1 MTRMMAAH
9 VHRYGPPESIVI
21 ADATVPAPR
30 AGEVLVR
37 VDAAAVTSGDAR
49 LRSGVFPRG
58 FGLLARLAVG
68 LRGPRATI
76 PGAVL
81 SGSVV
86 ELGEGVTRFGIG
98 DDVAGMTGVRL
109 GAHAQFVAVRESVLA
124 PKPDAVSH
132 ADAAGALFGGTTA
145 LHFLRDRAKVRAG
158 QTVLV
163 NGASGAV
170 GSSAVQLAARAD
182 ATVTA
187 VTRTEND
194 ALARRLGATRTIDYR
209 ETPVT
214 SLNERF
220 DVVFDTVGNVT
231 RAAGLRLLAP
241 GGALILAVATLAET
255 ITARGQVMA
264 GPAPE
269 RREDFAH
276 LLDLVARGELDPLTE
291 VIGGLDALPE
301 AHRRIQS
308 GRKIG
313 NIVVLPG
320 ESTPGSQVGSTWS

>member
-1 MTRMMAAH
+1 MAQMIAAH
-9 VHRYGPPESIVI
+9 VRRYGPPDSIEI
-21 ADATVPAPR
+21 ADGPVPVPR
-30 AGEVLVR
+30 SGEVLVQ
-37 VDAAAVTSGDAR
+37 VEAAAVTSGDAR

-58 FGLLARLAVG
+58 FGLLGRLAVG
-68 LRGPRATI
+68 VRGPRATI
-76 PGAVL
+76 PGAVF
-81 SGSVV
+81 SGRVAA
-86 ELGEGVTRFGIG
+86 LGAGVTRFGIG
-98 DDVAGMTGVRL
+98 DEVAGMAGVRL
-109 GAHAQFVAVRESVLA
+109 GAHAQFVAVRERVLV

-132 ADAAGALFGGTTA
+132 PDAAGTLFGGTTA

-170 GSSAVQLAARAD
+170 GSSAVQLAAREG

-187 VTRTEND
+187 VTRTDNHP
-194 ALARRLGATRTIDYR
+194 LVRRLGAAHAVDYR

-214 SLNERF
+214 GLGERF
-220 DVVFDTVGNVT
+220 DVVFDAVGNVT

-255 ITARGQVMA
+255 VTARGQVMA

-269 RREDFAH
+269 RGEDFAF

-291 VIGGLDALPE
+291 AVGGLDALPE
-301 AHRRIQS
+301 AHRCIES

-320 ESTPGSQVGSTWS
+320 